1 MSNKSADTRNDHDDE
16 DKNVND
22 CSQASRKD
30 DDTLSADAGR
40 VTTTRRRNVASTSS
54 WAPAGAHGKVRDN
67 RDVISTPPRHGL
79 SSHATQ
85 QRSLYRRRLRHMS
98 TTATSSITTI
108 HSNEATSP
116 KLFRQREGTHDD
128 KEEHHHEETSFT
140 DWLTGETLSFLRWT
154 GGVTLST
161 TGKLVA
167 PPIHLTNSVILPA
180 LFTTLVDWI
189 DKTTP
194 QRVKDWVRI
203 LTSSVTHV
211 ISVLRNTPSGITFR
225 SKLVDFVGGDVL
237 GVLSSDEARQAVV
250 DGMACTVKLS
260 EALQ

>member
-1 MSNKSADTRNDHDDE
+1 MSNKSADSREDHDDE
-16 DKNVND
+16 DKNVEGT
-22 CSQASRKD
+22 SQASRKD
-30 DDTLSADAGR
+30 DDTLSANAGR

-54 WAPAGAHGKVRDN
+54 WAPAGARGKERDD
-67 RDVISTPPRHGL
+67 RDVISTPPRQGL
-79 SSHATQ
+79 SPTTP

-108 HSNEATSP
+108 HSNERTSP
-116 KLFRQREGTHDD
+116 KLFRQREEKQDHG
-128 KEEHHHEETSFT
+128 EEHHQEETSFT

-211 ISVLRNTPSGITFR
+211 ISVLRTTPSGITFR